1 MASGAKTRR
10 GSVLT
15 MGSSTVQGLWGTG
28 ADELLEP
35 LEEEISEDILDQME
49 ATKIPKIIGKNNKQA
64 LEEAKRTEYEEERTK
79 KWQEVSGLT

>member
-1 MASGAKTRR
+1 MVSGAKTRQ
-10 GSVLT
+10 GSILT

-49 ATKIPKIIGKNNKQA
+49 ATKIPKKIEKYSKQA
-64 LEEAKRTEYEEERTK
+64 LEEAK
-79 KWQEVSGLT
+79 